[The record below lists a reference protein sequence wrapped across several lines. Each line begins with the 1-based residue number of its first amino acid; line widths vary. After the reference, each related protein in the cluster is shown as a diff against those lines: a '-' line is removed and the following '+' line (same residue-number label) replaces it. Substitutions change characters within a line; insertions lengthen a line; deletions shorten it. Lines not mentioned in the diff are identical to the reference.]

1 MGVLGENLLGV
12 IREVMEP
19 GMMRKATLI
28 LRSSWAV
35 PFVAGA
41 AFLLAA
47 DEAPGPKPARVNKA
61 IELLSEDQPI
71 YYFTEGRGGSQG
83 GFKEGL
89 RLAQTWAD
97 LIIYEMEF
105 GPYDVTELREFM
117 AGLVQGGP
125 TRSGHRTPAVQVV
138 VPFSG
143 FDVATVRA
151 NHWVVQQILA
161 TGVHGITLCHA
172 RDPAA
177 VREFVRA
184 ARFPHHRQ
192 GVNGGPLAE
201 GLRGNGGQANAAQI
215 WGVSPQE
222 YIRRA
227 DVWPL
232 NPEGEILIG
241 LKIEDKYAL
250 AAAEES
256 ASVPGVGYAEW
267 GPGDMGLSLGYP
279 EIHDPPYR
287 PMVEQ
292 ARQRVLKATQAAGIA
307 FLDVVTVENVEERL
321 REGTKI
327 GATRSREAAERGRR
341 FTKRPQP

>member
-1 MGVLGENLLGV
+1 
-12 IREVMEP
+12 
-19 GMMRKATLI
+19 MRKATLI
-28 LRSSWAV
+28 LRRSWAV
-35 PFVAGA
+35 PLVAGA
-41 AFLLAA
+41 AFLFAA
-47 DEAPGPKPARVNKA
+47 DEAPDPKPARINKA
-61 IELLSEDQPI
+61 IELLSQEQPI

-143 FDVATVRA
+143 YDAATVRA

-192 GVNGGPLAE
+192 GVDGGPLEE

-250 AAAEES
+250 ANAEES

-287 PMVEQ
+287 PVIEQ

-307 FLDVVTVENVEERL
+307 FLDVVTAENVEERL

-341 FTKRPQP
+341 FTNRPQP

>member
-143 FDVATVRA
+143 YDVATVRA

-192 GVNGGPLAE
+192 GVNGGPLEE

-215 WGVSPQE
+215 WGISPQE
-222 YIRRA
+222 YMRRA

-327 GATRSREAAERGRR
+327 GATRSREAAEKGRR

>member
-1 MGVLGENLLGV
+1 MT
-12 IREVMEP
+12 RT
-19 GMMRKATLI
+19 ATWVFTRGWMLPV
-28 LRSSWAV
+28 A
-35 PFVAGA
+35 AGA
-41 AFLLAA
+41 AFLFAA
-47 DEAPGPKPARVNKA
+47 NNPSDPRPTRINKA
-61 IELLSEDQPI
+61 IELLAQDQPI

-125 TRSGHRTPAVQVV
+125 TPSGHRTPAVQVV

-143 FDVATVRA
+143 YDAATVRA

-161 TGVHGITLCHA
+161 AGVHGITLCHA

-177 VREFVRA
+177 IREFVRA
-184 ARFPHHRQ
+184 ARFPHHRL
-192 GVNGGPLAE
+192 GVDHGPLEE

-215 WGVSPQE
+215 WGLSPQE
-222 YIRRA
+222 YMRRA

-256 ASVPGVGYAEW
+256 ASVPGAGYAEW

-279 EIHDPPYR
+279 EIHDPPY
-287 PMVEQ
+287 PKEVEQ
-292 ARQRVLKATQAAGIA
+292 ARRRVLAATQAAGIA
-307 FLDVVTVENVEERL
+307 FLDVVTPENVEERL
-321 REGTKI
+321 REGTRI
-327 GATRSREAAERGRR
+327 GATRSREAAEAGRR
-341 FTKRPQP
+341 FTERSQP

>member
-1 MGVLGENLLGV
+1 
-12 IREVMEP
+12 
-19 GMMRKATLI
+19 MRSATLS
-28 LRSSWAV
+28 LRGRWV
-35 PFVAGA
+35 LPLVAGA
-41 AFLLAA
+41 AFLFAA
-47 DEAPGPKPARVNKA
+47 DENPLPKPSRINKA
-61 IELLSEDQPI
+61 IELLAQDQPI

-125 TRSGHRTPAVQVV
+125 TPSGHRTPAVQVV

-143 FDVATVRA
+143 YDAATVRA

-161 TGVHGITLCHA
+161 AGVHGITLCHA
-172 RDPAA
+172 RNPAA

-192 GVNGGPLAE
+192 GVDEGPLEE

-215 WGVSPQE
+215 WGLSPQE
-222 YIRRA
+222 YMRRA

-241 LKIEDKYAL
+241 LKIEDRYAL
-250 AAAEES
+250 AVAEDS

-279 EIHDPPYR
+279 EIHNPPYPR
-287 PMVEQ
+287 VVEQ
-292 ARQRVLKATQAAGIA
+292 ARKRVLNATQEAGIA
-307 FLDVVTVENVEERL
+307 FLDVVTLENVEERL
-321 REGTKI
+321 REGTRI
-327 GATRSREAAERGRR
+327 GATRSREAAEAGRR

>member
-19 GMMRKATLI
+19 RMMRKATLI

-35 PFVAGA
+35 LFVAGA

-71 YYFTEGRGGSQG
+71 YYFTAGRGGSQG

-125 TRSGHRTPAVQVV
+125 TLSGHRTPAVQVV

-143 FDVATVRA
+143 YDVATVRA

-192 GVNGGPLAE
+192 GVDGGPLEE

-215 WGVSPQE
+215 WGISPQE
-222 YIRRA
+222 YMRRA

>member
-1 MGVLGENLLGV
+1 
-12 IREVMEP
+12 
-19 GMMRKATLI
+19 MRKATLI
-28 LRSSWAV
+28 LRRSWAV
-35 PFVAGA
+35 TLVAAA

-47 DEAPGPKPARVNKA
+47 EEAPDPKPARINKA
-61 IELLSEDQPI
+61 IDLLSQDQPI

-143 FDVATVRA
+143 YDVATVRA
-151 NHWVVQQILA
+151 NHWVVQQVLA
-161 TGVHGITLCHA
+161 AGVHGITLCHA

-184 ARFPHHRQ
+184 ARLPHHRQ
-192 GVNGGPLAE
+192 AVDGGPLEE

-222 YIRRA
+222 YMRRA

-287 PMVEQ
+287 PVVEQ

-321 REGTKI
+321 REGTRI

-341 FTKRPQP
+341 FTNRPQP

>member
-1 MGVLGENLLGV
+1 MGVLGENLLGA

-19 GMMRKATLI
+19 VMMRKATLI

-143 FDVATVRA
+143 YDVATVRA

-192 GVNGGPLAE
+192 GVNGGPLEE

-215 WGVSPQE
+215 WGISPQE
-222 YIRRA
+222 YMRRA

-327 GATRSREAAERGRR
+327 GATRSREAAEKGRR